1 MTALNKL
8 CMLEDWQDAE
18 LVQTMRH
25 LHPGLSTGIPNYPSG
40 HEHRKAWEYAQTL
53 CGLRRLGAL
62 PQDGFVLS
70 VAGGHEEPAFEL
82 TNHVRWVFVTD
93 RYGTSNFHEYE
104 GDSSMLVAPDRFA
117 PFPYNRKRLVV
128 QHMDALDLRF
138 EDNTFDALLC
148 LSSVEHFGGFSEAI
162 AALREMH
169 RVLKPNGV
177 AVLTTECIVNDGP
190 EFQDANMILFTPQ
203 SVLSFSH
210 AVPGMDLVEPFD
222 FSMSE
227 MTLQTGQSLVT
238 AVVEAHRG
246 RIQYPH
252 IILEIEGRQ
261 FTSGSLFFRKT
272 ADRG

>member
-1 MTALNKL
+1 
-8 CMLEDWQDAE
+8 MLEDWQNAE

-25 LHPGLSTGIPNYPSG
+25 LHPGLSAGIPNYPNG

-53 CGLRRLGAL
+53 RGLRRLGVL
-62 PQDGFVLS
+62 PPDGLVLS

-82 TNHVRWVFVTD
+82 TNHVRWVFLTD
-93 RYGTSNFHEYE
+93 RYGTSNFREFE

-162 AALREMH
+162 VALREMH

-177 AVLTTECIVNDGP
+177 AALTTECIVNGGP

-203 SVLSFSH
+203 SLLSFSQG
-210 AVPGMDLVEPFD
+210 VPGMDLVEPFD
-222 FSMSE
+222 SSMSE
-227 MTLQTGQSLVT
+227 MTLQTRQSLVT
-238 AVVEAHRG
+238 AVVEGHQG
-246 RIQYPH
+246 RVQYPH
-252 IILEIEGRQ
+252 IILEIESRQ

-272 ADRG
+272 V